1 MQQEQSCCGLRSTR
15 ANTPRRYLAKAEHQF
30 LISNGRFR
38 PVFNDEMEKALADYL
53 LELSRRFFGMTTN
66 QVRSLAFE
74 FAEWNGLPYNFDRDL
89 KMAGVDWL
97 AGYLAKAEHQFLIS
111 NGRFRPVFNDEM
123 EKALADYLLELSR
136 RFFGMTTNQVRSL
149 AFEFAE
155 WNGLPHNFDRDLK
168 MAGVDWLAGFRERHK
183 NTLALRSP
191 EMTSLGR
198 IQVFNEVQTRQFF
211 TLLGDLY
218 KNHKFLPMY
227 NVDETGV
234 PTVQTK
240 LPKVL
245 SAKGAKRVAKV
256 VSSERGKTVTL
267 VCSMNAAGNFIPSA
281 YVFRMSFVERTCNMI
296 FWTARLLS
304 RLESLR

>member
-1 MQQEQSCCGLRSTR
+1 
-15 ANTPRRYLAKAEHQF
+15 
-30 LISNGRFR
+30 
-38 PVFNDEMEKALADYL
+38 
-53 LELSRRFFGMTTN
+53 
-66 QVRSLAFE
+66 
-74 FAEWNGLPYNFDRDL
+74 
-89 KMAGVDWL
+89 
-97 AGYLAKAEHQFLIS
+97 
-111 NGRFRPVFNDEM
+111 
-123 EKALADYLLELSR
+123 
-136 RFFGMTTNQVRSL
+136 
-149 AFEFAE
+149 
-155 WNGLPHNFDRDLK
+155 

-234 PTVQTK
+234 PTVPTK

-281 YVFRMSFVERTCNMI
+281 YVFRRKNMQHD
-296 FWTARLLS
+296 FLDSAPP
-304 RLESLR
+304 ESLGIAQMTQDLFPHYLGHFHKHTRASTDDPVLLISDKHASHLSIAAIEY

>member
-15 ANTPRRYLAKAEHQF
+15 ANTPRR
-30 LISNGRFR
+30 
-38 PVFNDEMEKALADYL
+38 
-53 LELSRRFFGMTTN
+53 
-66 QVRSLAFE
+66 
-74 FAEWNGLPYNFDRDL
+74 
-89 KMAGVDWL
+89 
-97 AGYLAKAEHQFLIS
+97 YLAKAEHQFLIS

-234 PTVQTK
+234 PTVPTK

-281 YVFRMSFVERTCNMI
+281 YVFRRKTYAECCCMQHDFLDS
-296 FWTARLLS
+296 APP
-304 RLESLR
+304 ESLGIAQMTQDLFPHYLGHFHKHTRASTDDPVLLISDKHASHLSIAAIEY